1 MIIIGITGTLGAGK
15 GTIVEFLVNEKGFV
29 HFSVREYLI
38 REIKK
43 RQMDVSRDSMVIVAN
58 ELRAQHRPSYIVE
71 ELYKEAVQKNTNCI
85 IESIRTPGEA
95 EVLKTKGN
103 FFLIAVDAP
112 AELRYQRIVKRASE
126 TDHISYQTFLENE
139 QREFTST
146 DPTKQNLQK
155 CIAMADF
162 VVSNEKDTAYLFQ
175 QIEQLLIN
183 IK

>member
-15 GTIVEFLVNEKGFV
+15 GTIVEYLVNEKGFV

-43 RQMDVSRDSMVIVAN
+43 RQLTVSRDSMVIVAN
-58 ELRAQHRPSYIVE
+58 DLRAVHGPSYIVE
-71 ELYKEAVQKNTNCI
+71 ELYQEAVQKNTHCI

-103 FFLIAVDAP
+103 FYLIAVDAP
-112 AELRYQRIVKRASE
+112 AEMRYQRIVKRASE
-126 TDHISYQTFLENE
+126 TDHISYPTFLENE
-139 QREFTST
+139 QREFTSN

-155 CIAMADF
+155 CISMADF